1 MHYTLMHKEIPVVDI
16 ELDDASGAITR
27 VDDVHNAAHI
37 PIGIAYKN
45 DILDRKALNKWWY
58 GRSIPASRQG
68 IQQALAILRIGSTQ
82 ELIDKSYGLSLSDQY
97 WIKEK
102 GSSLEWAEINF
113 FTNDFSRDIG
123 DILFGGHSS
132 SAKIDLM
139 SPDNTSDGWLRK
151 KWTIIDGKR
160 CLIKGGSGVNQQEP
174 YNEVIAS
181 ELMEKLNIPHVPYRI
196 IMQGD
201 YPYSVCEDFIDAD
214 TELIS
219 ADYIMKSQKKAN
231 HLTTYQ
237 HYLIRPLASDLPS
250 KPFKETHEEQLKLV
264 SSFDWV
270 NFEALQRFGNRV
282 CEIFAE
288 SPYLDSERCVCLSS
302 ALDQRIE
309 RLEGLALTMNHEQ
322 HHSPKI
328 EEEFEIK
335 L

>member
-1 MHYTLMHKEIPVVDI
+1 MSIKI
-16 ELDDASGAITR
+16 AITNEKGGCGKTTSA
-27 VDDVHNAAHI
+27 VNI
-37 PIGIAYKN
+37 
-45 DILDRKALNKWWY
+45 
-58 GRSIPASRQG
+58 S
-68 IQQALAILRIGSTQ
+68 AILAERGYRVLLADVDPQSYATMYYGLYNADDPSLYDAITGVWPVNDAIVKTVFGVDVLKSNTKLMKLEE

-123 DILFGGHSS
+123 DILFSGHSS

-160 CLIKGGSGVNQQEP
+160 CLIKGGSGVTQQEP

-237 HYLIRPLASDLPS
+237 HLPYGTYVVHQTKGGNGRQLVADFDVSISEDGKVYSYDLVNIQ
-250 KPFKETHEEQLKLV
+250 KNAQLKIV
-264 SSFDWV
+264 KTSEDGVVEGIHF
-270 NFEALQRFGNRV
+270 RV
-282 CEIFAE
+282 T
-288 SPYLDSERCVCLSS
+288 
-302 ALDQRIE
+302 
-309 RLEGLALTMNHEQ
+309 RLEDML
-322 HHSPKI
+322 
-328 EEEFEIK
+328 
-335 L
+335 